1 MGGFTNDARKF
12 INSCELYNAN
22 IKKKNFTPLKIIT
35 DEGPNFRYIFDL
47 WELPNNLTE
56 DDSYIYTF
64 WTLSTIFLNI

>member
-1 MGGFTNDARKF
+1 ML
-12 INSCELYNAN
+12 IL
-22 IKKKNFTPLKIIT
+22 KKKNFTPLKIIT

-64 WTLSTIFLNI
+64 WTLSTIFLNL